1 MYPPEFE
8 YFAPNSIE
16 EAVEALSAED
26 AKVLAGGQSLLP
38 LLKSRFA
45 SFGKLVDISRI
56 IGLDYV
62 KVEGESMHIGPMTTI
77 ASLESN
83 GDIQRFQPLIS
94 EAASQIADPLV
105 RNMGTIGGNVSHSD
119 PANDMPPVMLALNA
133 KFTAISKSGERI
145 IDAEKFFVDSFQTAL
160 EHGEILKG
168 IEVPVRKAGQG
179 YSYMKLK
186 KGSADFSVAAVAC
199 VLDVSGKTIKRARIA
214 LASVA
219 AKAEIADDA
228 CKHLEGKEFSESLA
242 EEAGVIAAK
251 NADPQSDSYGS
262 EDYKRRAL
270 GMLVKDSIIKA
281 YIRGGGSI

>member
-16 EAVEALSAED
+16 DAVEALSNED

-45 SFGKLVDISRI
+45 TFGKLVDISRI
-56 IGLDYV
+56 TGLDYV
-62 KVEGESMHIGPMTTI
+62 KIEEESIRIGPMATI

-83 GDIQRFQPLIS
+83 GDIQRLQPLIS

-133 KFTAISKSGERI
+133 KFTAISKSGERS

-160 EHGEILKG
+160 DHGEILKE
-168 IEVPVRKAGQG
+168 IEVPVRRAGQG

-199 VLDVSGKTIKRARIA
+199 ALDVSGKTIKRARIA
-214 LASVA
+214 LASVSS
-219 AKAEIADDA
+219 KAEIANDA
-228 CKHLEGKEFSESLA
+228 CRHIEGKEFSESLA
-242 EEAGVIAAK
+242 EEAGAIAAK
-251 NADPQSDSYGS
+251 NADPRSDSYGS
-262 EDYKRRAL
+262 EEYKRRAL

-281 YIRGGGSI
+281 YIRGSGSI